1 MAIPTS
7 STYRINYN
15 MVENMIQKMTY
26 EEAEI
31 ILEKWGNDNLQIPAM
46 DDIIYRAKLTVGLH
60 QSEMKDE
67 EK

>member
-1 MAIPTS
+1 
-7 STYRINYN
+7 

-26 EEAEI
+26 EEAET

-60 QSEMKDE
+60 QSEMKE
-67 EK
+67 GENNG